1 MDGWWGGRN
10 RTLPPTPQCWLP
22 DPEGCGRGMGAG
34 SSSPSRLLTA
44 QPRCLLIPAAYSLA
58 SATPPFS
65 LFPDLLCQTPHWRA
79 PIGRPWSQVFC
90 SVTITCQVL
99 LLLGTLQRGK
109 GCPQG
114 ESYSLSSAVSPGPSP
129 AAQPVRWAGFDIA
142 WPGFSSTSRPSL
154 SPRDLPASSA
164 LGYPPPLPLGHP
176 PAPLPPIPHTCVCSA
191 AAGPALQLRSA
202 PPTAKVS
209 GPASLGTWAQHR
221 PQMRGTDLLAIPGLA
236 LLCPPQPHS
245 EWSPKYRPQR
255 PISLGS
261 CIIQG
266 SPRETEPVGYVYFE

>member
-1 MDGWWGGRN
+1 MVGWQEQNSPSHTTVLAPRSRGVWARDGGRLV
-10 RTLPPTPQCWLP
+10 LPQAPHGPAQ
-22 DPEGCGRGMGAG
+22 A
-34 SSSPSRLLTA
+34 PSH
-44 QPRCLLIPAAYSLA
+44 PSCP
-58 SATPPFS
+58 TPPFS

-79 PIGRPWSQVFC
+79 SIGRPWSQVFC

-99 LLLGTLQRGK
+99 LLLGTLRRGT

-129 AAQPVRWAGFDIA
+129 ATQPVRWAGFDIA

-176 PAPLPPIPHTCVCSA
+176 PALLPPIPHTCVCSA
-191 AAGPALQLRSA
+191 AAGPALQLRSTL
-202 PPTAKVS
+202 PTAKVS

-221 PQMRGTDLLAIPGLA
+221 PQLRGTDLLAIPGLA
-236 LLCPPQPHS
+236 LLPTTTP
-245 EWSPKYRPQR
+245 
-255 PISLGS
+255 
-261 CIIQG
+261 
-266 SPRETEPVGYVYFE
+266 F